1 MLSVVLASALWWAT
15 RSDGAAEAPTAPSA
29 SIGNVENRPVP
40 PAIADLPLV
49 DQSGRPTTLGQFGG
63 RAVFLVPF
71 LTSCQEECP
80 ITTGALLDM
89 ARAIARAGLAHHV
102 AIVEV
107 TVDPGRDSSPRLAA
121 YARLTGSDWPLLTG
135 TSATI
140 ARLWRY
146 FGVYYE
152 RVAEGSPPG
161 IDWETHQPYTYDV
174 DHTDGFVL
182 LDARLHERFVAGGMA
197 KVAGV
202 PEPLRHLLDKEG
214 EENLRHPGGGSW
226 SVPDGLEAVG
236 WVLGRAVPGS

>member
-1 MLSVVLASALWWAT
+1 
-15 RSDGAAEAPTAPSA
+15 
-29 SIGNVENRPVP
+29 
-40 PAIADLPLV
+40 
-49 DQSGRPTTLGQFGG
+49 
-63 RAVFLVPF
+63 VFLVPF

-89 ARAIARAGLAHHV
+89 ARAITRAGLTHRV
-102 AIVEV
+102 VIVEL
-107 TVDPGRDSSPRLAA
+107 TVDSGRDSPPRLAA

-174 DHTDGFVL
+174 DHSDGFVL
-182 LDARLHERFVAGGMA
+182 LDGRLHERFVAGGMA

-202 PEPLRHLLDKEG
+202 PAPLRRLLDREG

-226 SVPDGLEAVG
+226 SVPDGLEAIG
-236 WVLGRAVPGS
+236 WVLGRAVRGS